1 MPEMKP
7 QLKERL
13 KSILRLDG
21 WCSYGKAIHLAQII
35 IDHRPEVIVEVGV
48 FGGRSAIAMA
58 MACQHAYTGKVHAI
72 DPWTKAAALEGGT
85 NPENDAWWSA
95 LDIDKIYR
103 TFMSNV
109 RTLGVED
116 WIEVHRVHDVD
127 ALPLFRDGSVNLF
140 HLDSNHSEAVS
151 VRSVRD
157 WIPKV
162 AAGGFVFF
170 DDISWPSQLRAL
182 ELLKNDLGLTEIG
195 EFDMHD
201 EKGEVSGRYALFQKP
216 A

>member
-7 QLKERL
+7 QLRERL

-21 WCSYGKAIHLAQII
+21 WCSYNKALHLAQII

-85 NPENDAWWSA
+85 NPENDAWWAA

-116 WIEVHRVHDVD
+116 WIEVQRMHDVD
-127 ALPLFRDGSVNLF
+127 ALPMFQDGSINLW

-157 WIPKV
+157 WVPKL
-162 AAGGFVFF
+162 ANGGFAIF
-170 DDISWPSQLRAL
+170 DDVGWPTQQRAL
-182 ELLKNDLGLTEIG
+182 ELMRTEFGLTDLGEV
-195 EFDMHD
+195 DMHD
-201 EKGEVSGRYALFQKP
+201 ENGNVSGRYAVFRKT

>member
-7 QLKERL
+7 QLRERL
-13 KSILRLDG
+13 KNILRLDG
-21 WCSYGKAIHLAQII
+21 WCSYDKALHLSQLI

-85 NPENDAWWSA
+85 NPENDAWWAA
-95 LDIDKIYR
+95 LDIEKIYR
-103 TFMSNV
+103 TFLSNV

-116 WIEVHRVHDVD
+116 WIEVQRVHDVD
-127 ALPLFRDGSVNLF
+127 ALPLFQDGSIDLA
-140 HLDSNHSEAVS
+140 HWDANHSEPTS
-151 VRSVRD
+151 VRTVRD
-157 WIPKV
+157 WAPKV
-162 AAGGFVFF
+162 KPGGFAVF
-170 DDISWPSQLRAL
+170 DDILWPSQARAL
-182 ELLKNDLGLTEIG
+182 ELLRTDLGFNEVG

-201 EKGEVSGRYALFQKP
+201 ETGTISGKYAVFQKI
-216 A
+216 

>member
-35 IDHRPEVIVEVGV
+35 IDHRPEVIVECGV

-58 MACQHAYTGKVHAI
+58 MACQHAYTGRVYAI

-85 NPENDAWWSA
+85 NPENDAWWAA

-116 WIEVHRVHDVD
+116 WIEVHRMHDID
-127 ALPLFRDGSVNLF
+127 ALPLFRDGSINLW

-151 VRSVRD
+151 VRSVQD
-157 WIPKV
+157 WIPKI
-162 AAGGFVFF
+162 APGGFVCF
-170 DDISWPSQLRAL
+170 DDVGWPTQQKAL
-182 ELLKNDLGLTEIG
+182 GILKHEMGLLDLGECDMQNENG
-195 EFDMHD
+195 EL
-201 EKGEVSGRYALFQKP
+201 SGRYALFQKP